1 MTTSNTKLQTGSC
14 GGSLHFATWHL
25 SSWTV
30 IELEHAEPAHHI
42 WPPQSLFLPE
52 NESSVMLALESF
64 LWFPL
69 VSLPSLSGTGQVVIY
84 LPAASIPSLPSC
96 NPTRYASPQRC
107 LQTKWF
113 AQCVQPMLSVMLT
126 HILIVQLELNP
137 LAYRKNERFDK

>member
-14 GGSLHFATWHL
+14 GGSLYFCDVTSIFLNSNRTGTCRTCTSHL
-25 SSWTV
+25 AASVFILARKW
-30 IELEHAEPAHHI
+30 IICHEL
-42 WPPQSLFLPE
+42 
-52 NESSVMLALESF
+52 F
-64 LWFPL
+64 LWFPD